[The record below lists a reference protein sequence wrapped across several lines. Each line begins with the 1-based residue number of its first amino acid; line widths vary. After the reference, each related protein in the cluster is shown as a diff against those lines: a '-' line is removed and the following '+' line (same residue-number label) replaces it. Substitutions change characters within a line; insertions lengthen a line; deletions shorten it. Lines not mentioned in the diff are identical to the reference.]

1 MNTKAP
7 PLVRGGAEG
16 GTNVVFPKTRGGF
29 PFPRDIYFTLLPI
42 SVVLK
47 KVEGVRQV
55 TGETSGGVSDLI
67 MHPSGFLSYSRRM
80 SPNFHTVETIDKWL
94 GCHCQFWKG
103 SVQHSV
109 WHFGLKTL

>member
-55 TGETSGGVSDLI
+55 TGETSGGC
-67 MHPSGFLSYSRRM
+67 
-80 SPNFHTVETIDKWL
+80 E
-94 GCHCQFWKG
+94 
-103 SVQHSV
+103 
-109 WHFGLKTL
+109 